1 MSVNQFFTSVLKPVC
16 RANSRGI
23 DMAQNQSFTP
33 ALKGETDF
41 SLSEFKL
48 GWHPFRGWGSGNS
61 KSSWHPFA
69 MSVIKLNDRDGK

>member
-1 MSVNQFFTSVLKPVC
+1 MNRTIKPLNQFFTPTLKG
-16 RANSRGI
+16 GI

-61 KSSWHPFA
+61 KSSWHPF
-69 MSVIKLNDRDGK
+69 